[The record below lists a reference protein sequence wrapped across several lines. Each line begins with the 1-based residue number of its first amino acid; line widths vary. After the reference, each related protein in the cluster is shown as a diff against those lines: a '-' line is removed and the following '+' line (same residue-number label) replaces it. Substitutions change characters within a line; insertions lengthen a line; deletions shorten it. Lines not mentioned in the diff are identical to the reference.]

1 VNSYTYAA
9 DGDVT
14 SQTSAQGSVTSF
26 ASDAYL
32 QQVTAG
38 TSSYGYDG
46 LGRLLT
52 AGTASFPVSLTYS
65 GMGDLVASDPSAT
78 YSRDPSGS
86 VTGVDTTGGVKTV
99 ALTDLHMDL
108 AEMFTAAGTTLAG

>member
-1 VNSYTYAA
+1 M
-9 DGDVT
+9 T
-14 SQTSAQGSVTSF
+14 SQTSAQGVTSF
-26 ASDAYL
+26 TSDAFQ

-52 AGTASFPVSLTYS
+52 AGTPSSPVSLTYS
-65 GMGDLVASDPSAT
+65 GMGDQVASDPSAT

-86 VTGVDTTGGVKTV
+86 VTGVNTT
-99 ALTDLHMDL
+99 
-108 AEMFTAAGTTLAG
+108 AGAGRPSR